1 MIKKLTAATV
11 SLLTACSSVQTT
23 DPVFYSKT
31 KTIQWRRVADVDTY
45 CRTLLP
51 DLPTGK
57 VYKGCSQ
64 WSKVTE
70 KCTIV
75 TGLTDNF
82 EIIGHELK
90 HCFAG
95 EFHK

>member
-1 MIKKLTAATV
+1 MIKKLLAVTV
-11 SLLTACSSVQTT
+11 SFLTACSAVPTT
-23 DPVFYSKT
+23 DPIFYSKT
-31 KTIQWRRVADVDTY
+31 KTIQWRKVDNVDEY
-45 CRTLLP
+45 CRTILP
-51 DLPTGK
+51 ELKAGK
-57 VYKGCSQ
+57 TYTGCSQ

-82 EIIGHELK
+82 EIVGHELK
-90 HCFAG
+90 HCFVG